1 MEFLNRYKSVV
12 HWLPRL
18 SLASIFLYHGF
29 TKFPAASM
37 MADMMG
43 MPVFM
48 VYMLAMMEILIGVFI
63 ILGAMG
69 REILTKVAGLLIAVI
84 MLGAIAM
91 EHWPQWSFMAS
102 EAKPMGGMEFQ
113 LFILTAGLYFLV
125 KGNDVK

>member
-29 TKFPAASM
+29 TKFPMASM

-84 MLGAIAM
+84 MLGAILMIHIHNGWNGVLLA
-91 EHWPQWSFMAS
+91 EQGV
-102 EAKPMGGMEFQ
+102 ELQ
-113 LFILTAGLYFLV
+113 LFILTSGLYYLV
-125 KGNDVK
+125 KGNDVN

>member
-18 SLASIFLYHGF
+18 SLASIFLYHGL
-29 TKFPAASM
+29 TKFPTASM
-37 MADMMG
+37 MADMMS

-48 VYMLAMMEILIGVFI
+48 VYMLAMMEVLIGVFI
-63 ILGAMG
+63 ILGALG

-84 MLGAIAM
+84 MLGAILMVHIKNGWNGVSM
-91 EHWPQWSFMAS
+91 EQGV
-102 EAKPMGGMEFQ
+102 ELQ
-113 LFILTAGLYFLV
+113 LLILTAGLYFLV

>member
-18 SLASIFLYHGF
+18 SLASIFLYHGL
-29 TKFPAASM
+29 TKFPTASM
-37 MADMMG
+37 MADMMS

-48 VYMLAMMEILIGVFI
+48 IYMLAMMEILIGVFI
-63 ILGAMG
+63 ILGALG

-84 MLGAIAM
+84 MLGAILMVHIKNGWNGVSM
-91 EHWPQWSFMAS
+91 EQGV
-102 EAKPMGGMEFQ
+102 ELQ
-113 LFILTAGLYFLV
+113 LLILTAGLYFLV